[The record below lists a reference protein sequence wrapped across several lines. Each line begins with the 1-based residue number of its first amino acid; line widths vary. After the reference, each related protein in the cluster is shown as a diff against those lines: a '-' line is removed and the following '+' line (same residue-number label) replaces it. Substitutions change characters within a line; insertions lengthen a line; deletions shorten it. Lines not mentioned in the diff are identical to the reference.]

1 MEDQP
6 RDAEGHFI
14 SKDEAKSHQSTNPI
28 SRFLH
33 DETAIHK
40 AKDDELID
48 IHIGNPLRRITELL
62 EQIKKQKAFSFTLKG
77 SLGIMGIAL
86 VVGTFGFLGGTKA
99 LCDKG
104 TMTKL
109 GTVRELSFKENSERT
124 LLYYI
129 PFLDKL
135 FPDRKVARKILIG
148 EDNRIYHILFKQDT
162 TPYPLPTTTYLLTGS
177 YDSCSETLT
186 VDDQLGIQQFMK

>member
-14 SKDEAKSHQSTNPI
+14 SKGEAKSHQPTNPI

-40 AKDDELID
+40 EKDDELID

-86 VVGTFGFLGGTKA
+86 VLGTFGFFGGTKA

-109 GTVRELSFKENSERT
+109 GEIRELSYKENSDRS

-135 FPDRKVARKILIG
+135 FPDRRVPRKILISD
-148 EDNRIYHILFKQDT
+148 DNRIVHIVFKNET
-162 TPYPLPTTTYLLTGS
+162 TPNPLQTTTYALTGS

-186 VDDQLGIQQFMK
+186 IDDQLGIQQFIK